1 MKALKL
7 ILNFEKLREKGGYQI
22 EKENLKD
29 KCGNVLCEE
38 LETVTVIGYNVRGLE
53 RNFIFKAEGPRWFE
67 LPFKDV
73 IDQILLKHLKEIAYE
88 RIEYL
93 NNLQEYYQA
102 IEEDDDEE
110 YEEIINERN
119 CLEDIISQMH
129 KKIKVKIKNNE
140 AHFLITDFDYHYA
153 VKEFLSYEFENFCK
167 KQYCLKVFIDKV
179 LKINI

>member
-1 MKALKL
+1 MKSLKL
-7 ILNFEKLREKGGYQI
+7 TLDFKKLKEKGNYQI
-22 EKENLKD
+22 EKETLKD
-29 KCGNVLCEE
+29 KHGNRLCEE
-38 LETVTVIGYNVRGLE
+38 FESITVIGYNVRNLN
-53 RNFIFKAEGPRWFE
+53 RFFIFKAEGPRWFE
-67 LPFKDV
+67 LPYEDI
-73 IDQILLKHLKEIAYE
+73 IDQILIRHLKEIAYE

-110 YEEIINERN
+110 YEEIVNERN

-129 KKIKVKIKNNE
+129 KKIKVEIKNNE

-153 VKEFLSYEFENFCK
+153 IKEFLSCDFENFCK
-167 KQYCLKVFIDKV
+167 RQYCLKVFIDKV